1 MNCVIM
7 AGGTGGHVFPG
18 LAVAEALRERDHK
31 VWWLG
36 AEGGMEE
43 ALVQRAEIEMKSLP
57 ITGLRGKGLV
67 RRLMMPW
74 RMLRS
79 TWQARRFMRKHNIDV
94 AISMGGYVAAPGGLA
109 CRTLKTRLV
118 VHEQNSLFGMTNR
131 YLSKWADLVLTGF
144 DLQQQYASRWVG
156 NPVRAS
162 IEAKSYQYRTE
173 RPTRV
178 LILGGSLGAHALNTR
193 LPDKL
198 RSALEAGAIEIWHQ
212 CGKQHKAATEAAY
225 AGKHQNVRIHEFID
239 DMAEA
244 YAWAD
249 CCICRAGALTVA
261 EISVVGLPALLVPY
275 PHAVDDH
282 QRHNARKLVEAKAA
296 YMWLESDPEA
306 QLEDYITRLQDSN
319 TRSGMA
325 MAMSSLGKAQVAE
338 HIVDLCEELVS

>member
-18 LAVAEALRERDHK
+18 LAVAAALRARNHQ

-43 ALVQRAEIEMKSLP
+43 AIVKQAGIEIKLLP
-57 ITGLRGKGLV
+57 ITGLRGKGLM

-79 TWQARRFMRKHNIDV
+79 TWQARRFMRKNNIDV

-131 YLSKWADLVLTGF
+131 HLSKWANLVVTGF
-144 DLQQQYASRWVG
+144 DLKQQYASKWVG
-156 NPVRAS
+156 NPVRAE
-162 IEAKSYQYRTE
+162 IEAQQYQYRTDK
-173 RPTRV
+173 PVRV

-198 RSALEAGAIEIWHQ
+198 NNALQKGAVDIWHQ
-212 CGKQHKAATEAAY
+212 CGKGHKSTTETAY
-225 AGKHQNVRIHEFID
+225 AEQHTKVRVDEFID

-249 CCICRAGALTVA
+249 FCICRAGALTVA
-261 EISVVGLPALLVPY
+261 EISVVGVPALLVPY

-282 QRHNARKLVEAKAA
+282 QRHNARKLVEAGAA

-306 QLEDYITRLQDSN
+306 QLETYIEQLQDSN
-319 TRSGMA
+319 NRSDMA
-325 MAMSSLGKAQVAE
+325 MAMTKMGKTQVAE
-338 HIVDLCEELVS
+338 QIVDLCEGLLP